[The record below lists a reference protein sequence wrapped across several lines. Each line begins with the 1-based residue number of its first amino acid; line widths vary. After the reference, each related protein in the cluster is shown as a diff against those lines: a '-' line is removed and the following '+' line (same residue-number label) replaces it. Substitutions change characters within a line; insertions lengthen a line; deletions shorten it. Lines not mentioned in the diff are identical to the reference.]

1 MKRAEDIT
9 AESRIIIKIFL
20 GTFLDA
26 KKTQKKIQWFLIEV
40 KFTTLK

>member
-26 KKTQKKIQWFLIEV
+26 KKTQKKYNGF
-40 KFTTLK
+40 